1 MATFWYWLTA
11 IHLENGREKGER
23 EGGGLGNLPMVV
35 VCDTRQRGPW
45 SMKYWWDC
53 VNDTKS
59 LDLSLEDAQLS
70 NKWKKKI

>member
-23 EGGGLGNLPMVV
+23 EGGLRESADGSGMWYKAG
-35 VCDTRQRGPW
+35 GPW

-70 NKWKKKI
+70 NKWKKKV